1 MSKIPDE
8 IKAVERP
15 KSTVVKQYGSRYLV
29 IKRTSKRVNGKP
41 RPVDLGTIG
50 EIIDGKYVEIRKE
63 PRRQSSERKVDVK
76 DYGQFVLCN
85 SSAGDLFQKLADVFD
100 VKTAKQ
106 LYMIA
111 LLRAANPGLKNRDI
125 QMAYETSWA
134 SEVYPGVPLSQN
146 VVSALL
152 QNVGMEYSLI
162 VKFMRERVAS
172 LTGKRVVI
180 DGMLKDNNSVTNTFS
195 EYSRK
200 ARTKGSEDISM
211 LYAYDL
217 ETQEPVAAKVYP
229 GNMLDL
235 TSLDSFIKEMT
246 FKSNTLIFDKGFF
259 SREVFERLDK
269 MDGLEYI
276 APLKQSNKVIA
287 EYGILD
293 DICTPL
299 KGYADGTVLYKKV
312 KTRDGMF
319 LYAYRDPQIAAD
331 QEVGYIVHGTG
342 KGTFSEDRLKG
353 KRKEFGTIVFMSKAD
368 MSPLEVYIAYK
379 SRWDI
384 ECMFDMYKNI
394 IDLDTVNVQGDYRL
408 YAIEFINYLSTII
421 TARVRKTICNTE
433 IVVSETKS
441 GTKKTKPA
449 NELYSYKQIFHYLS
463 KCKKV
468 RVDVNGS
475 WIDNQRLKYIDRIC
489 SALGV

>member
-15 KSTVVKQYGSRYLV
+15 KSTVVKQYGDRYLV

-63 PRRQSSERKVDVK
+63 PRRQSAERKVDVK
-76 DYGQFVLCN
+76 DYGQFAVCN
-85 SSAGDLFQKLADVFD
+85 TSAGDLFQKLAAVFEI
-100 VKTAKQ
+100 KTAKQ
-106 LYMIA
+106 LYVIA
-111 LLRAANPGLKNRDI
+111 LLRAANPGIRNRDI

-134 SEVYPGVPLSQN
+134 SEAYPGLPLSEN
-146 VVSALL
+146 VISNLL
-152 QNVGMEYSLI
+152 LNVGMEYSLI
-162 VKFMRERVAS
+162 VKFMRERVKS

-180 DGMLKDNNSVTNTFS
+180 DGVLKDNNSVTNTFS

-217 ETQEPVAAKVYP
+217 DSQEPVAVKVYP

-235 TSLDSFIKEMT
+235 TSLENFVIEMQFRANT
-246 FKSNTLIFDKGFF
+246 FIFDKGFF
-259 SREVFERLDK
+259 NKEVFEKLDK
-269 MDGLEYI
+269 MGLDYI
-276 APLKQSNKVIA
+276 APLKSSNKLIA
-287 EYGILD
+287 EYGMLD
-293 DICTPL
+293 GICTPL
-299 KGYADGTVLYKKV
+299 KGYADGTVLYKKT
-312 KTRDGMF
+312 KTKEGMF

-331 QEVGYIVHGTG
+331 QEVGYIIHGTG
-342 KGTFSEDRLKG
+342 KGTFTEDRLKG
-353 KRKEFGTIVFMSKAD
+353 KQKEFGTIVFMSKAD
-368 MSPLEVYIAYK
+368 MSPLEVYMAYK

-394 IDLDTVNVQGDYRL
+394 IELDTVNVQGDYRL
-408 YAIEFINYLSTII
+408 YATEFINYLSTII
-421 TARVRKTICNTE
+421 TARVRKTICSTE

-449 NELYSYKQIFHYLS
+449 NELYSYRQIFHYLS